1 MEVRALELC
10 FHSWKVESGFL
21 VVLAVLLVSQ
31 SGFGEAPDLS
41 KFLERGDTAQR
52 LEKGDLILFKGAKFD
67 EVFGDHLVNSG
78 RRSLV
83 LFLVSKPPVTT
94 WSLLSDFDEHYRF
107 MPRVTESKVEWNKK
121 NEYYIRYRYEVLW
134 TDSTNYLFA
143 RCDDDTMTLL
153 WRLDAKRCDNRV
165 DGINAFWNVQEY
177 DDRRTLVA
185 IFRSIKQS
193 SALNSFA
200 SKLLV
205 SPRSGAKA
213 VRRHIESS
221 SKQAD

>member
-1 MEVRALELC
+1 MEVGALGGG
-10 FHSWKVESGFL
+10 FPSWKVESGFF
-21 VVLAVLLVSQ
+21 VVLGVLLVSQ

-41 KFLERGDTAQR
+41 EFLERGDTARR
-52 LEKGDLILFKGAKFD
+52 LENGDLVVFKGATFD
-67 EVFGDHLVNSG
+67 GVFGDDLVNGG
-78 RRSLV
+78 RGSLV

-94 WSLLSDFDEHYRF
+94 WSLLNDFDEHYRF
-107 MPRVTESKVEWNKK
+107 MPRVTESEIQWSNKDK
-121 NEYYIRYRYEVLW
+121 YCIRYRYEMLW

-143 RCDDDTMTLL
+143 RCDDDTMTLI
-153 WRLDAKRCDNRV
+153 WHLDAKRSDKRV
-165 DGINAFWNVQEY
+165 DGMNAFWSIREY

-193 SALNSFA
+193 SAFSALA

-221 SKQAD
+221 SLQAD